1 MSNQNFR
8 SLRLLPQD
16 TTALDQRKGQNGEV
30 YFDPHNFTLRVYNS
44 KVAGGAQL
52 LRADLQNLEV
62 TTFTGNANTST
73 KWITPRTITVTG
85 GATGSVSLDG
95 SANVTLNLALNENQ
109 IVLGVNTSGHFV
121 QKASTSGNGIS
132 GSVDADSG
140 NFVVTSNATDLN
152 TPSTTVFRDLHGNFS
167 AGTITAALT
176 GNVTGNVI
184 GNVTGNVTGNSDT
197 STKLL
202 HSRTINGTSFDGTS
216 NVVVTADASTL
227 TNTTLNDTVINS
239 SLTSV
244 GTLTNLNV
252 SGDIVTNSNVVVS
265 QGPTQ
270 ATHATNKGYVD
281 TKAIAMS
288 IAMS

>member
-1 MSNQNFR
+1 M
-8 SLRLLPQD
+8 
-16 TTALDQRKGQNGEV
+16 
-30 YFDPHNFTLRVYNS
+30 
-44 KVAGGAQL
+44 
-52 LRADLQNLEV
+52 RADLQNLEV